1 MGFYRFL
8 NSKDMTDYLQA
19 ADFPFTA
26 QQAAYLVNISTHAT
40 LAEKIEAWLAIVDEM
55 PDEWICA
62 GKGKQ
67 AAHTSS

>member
-1 MGFYRFL
+1 MDIYRFL
-8 NSKDMTDYLQA
+8 NWRDVADYLQA

-26 QQAAYLVNISTHAT
+26 QQAAYFVNISAHAT

>member
-8 NSKDMTDYLQA
+8 NSKDMADYLQA

-40 LAEKIEAWLAIVDEM
+40 LAEKIEA
-55 PDEWICA
+55 
-62 GKGKQ
+62 
-67 AAHTSS
+67 